1 MDKWDYR
8 FIKLAKEISFW
19 SKDPS
24 TKVGAIAVTNRRIIA
39 TGYNGFPK
47 DIDDS
52 DKRLNDREIKLS
64 YMIHAEK
71 ILSTMLLRMEYR

>member
-52 DKRLNDREIKLS
+52 DKRLNDREIKLP
-64 YMIHAEK
+64 I
-71 ILSTMLLRMEYR
+71 